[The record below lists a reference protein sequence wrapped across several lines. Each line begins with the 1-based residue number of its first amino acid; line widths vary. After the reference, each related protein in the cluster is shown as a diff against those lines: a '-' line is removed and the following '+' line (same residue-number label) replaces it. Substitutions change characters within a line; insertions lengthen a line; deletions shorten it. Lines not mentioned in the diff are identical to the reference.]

1 MLKLKPMRVLL
12 VFFLLIF
19 PLHFS
24 QAESLIQDEAVAYRE
39 EGLKLQAMG
48 DFEGALGFYQ
58 KAAHM
63 DPTMVQAYNDAGVVY
78 ESIGNDQ
85 SAEQMYLKALEK
97 DPRCGPAHTNL
108 ALLYEKQGNIRKA
121 TDHWKARYE
130 LGDETS
136 YWWEQALQH
145 LLKLGTYPQVRKEIL
160 ETQAARLSREIIF
173 KREQERI
180 DDLEQ
185 AKHHMRVGNQ
195 AFAEGDYEISTEEF
209 RKALSLIPMDDKLVE
224 EALNL
229 YKRSE
234 RFLAKERVAA
244 NAKSALDYMKDND
257 YSSAKRRLEEAL
269 DAVSRIAQEQ

>member
-1 MLKLKPMRVLL
+1 MLKLEPMRVLL
-12 VFFLLIF
+12 VFLLLIF

-24 QAESLIQDEAVAYRE
+24 QAESLIKDEAVAYRE

-48 DFEGALGFYQ
+48 DFEGALGFYL
-58 KAAHM
+58 KAVQM
-63 DPTMVQAYNDAGVVY
+63 DPTLIQAYNDAGVVY
-78 ESIGNDQ
+78 ESVGDDK
-85 SAEQMYLKALEK
+85 SAERMYLEALKK

-108 ALLYEKQGNIRKA
+108 AFLYEKQGDIRKA
-121 TDHWKARYE
+121 TNHWKARYE
-130 LGDETS
+130 LGDENN

-145 LLKLGTYPQVRKEIL
+145 LLKLGTYPEVRKEIL
-160 ETQAARLSREIIF
+160 ETEAARLSREIIF
-173 KREQERI
+173 KREQQRI
-180 DDLEQ
+180 DNLEE
-185 AKHHMRVGNQ
+185 AKQHMQIGRK

-209 RKALSLIPMDDKLVE
+209 RQALSLIPTDDKLVE

-234 RFLAKERVAA
+234 RFLARERVSA
-244 NAKSALDYMKDND
+244 NAKSALDYMKDDD